1 MKRISVFIIDKI
13 VIQIRCKHYY
23 LLWIAMDPVDK
34 TKNWNKYFRVKIC
47 LLRDSF
53 CNQCYENMEHSVY
66 SYNGTWYP
74 EACKILNVKHYIY
87 SSLEKGLID

>member
-34 TKNWNKYFRVKIC
+34 TKIGINISELKYACCETVFAINAMEIWNIVFIRITLFGIQKLAKY
-47 LLRDSF
+47 L
-53 CNQCYENMEHSVY
+53 M
-66 SYNGTWYP
+66 
-74 EACKILNVKHYIY
+74 
-87 SSLEKGLID
+87 